1 MVLTLPFLPAPASCV
16 HLSDFPV
23 SQKAVP
29 RDERRRPLLSGKLH
43 FPSKLETKFPM
54 PMPSSSVQCPFPLW
68 KTGRQGWGLQTSFLK
83 SAIGLI
89 SWFNATVGKENQS
102 WVLKKCQQANGL
114 NGALSLWMQWVRAEP
129 VYKLQWLCCLEM
141 TSCLKNSCN
150 LFQSM
155 LFFFSHINVT

>member
-1 MVLTLPFLPAPASCV
+1 MVLTLPFLPASASHV

-23 SQKAVP
+23 SQKVMLG
-29 RDERRRPLLSGKLH
+29 DERRPHLSASWTC
-43 FPSKLETKFPM
+43 PASWRQ
-54 PMPSSSVQCPFPLW
+54 SSPCQCSAPHCSALSLC
-68 KTGRQGWGLQTSFLK
+68 GRQGLQRSFLK

-102 WVLKKCQQANGL
+102 WVLKKCQQGNVL

-155 LFFFSHINVT
+155 LFFFFHINVM